1 MTGKY
6 GEIDMHDEVMYGIRK
21 AVEETKPDAWLVAE
35 NADFVANDLA
45 GLGWHGT
52 MNYQGFSRPLSS
64 WMNESAKLSGG
75 FQGLP
80 IDAPR
85 ITGKQFVDTIKNF
98 NGSIPW
104 RALIASMVL
113 LDSHDT
119 PRFRTIVAGDRAK
132 HLAAMSM
139 LMTYPGVPS
148 IFMGDEL
155 GFEGLSGE
163 DARRTI
169 NWEDRSNWDQPF
181 LAEVKKLTKIR
192 RTEDAII
199 NGGLRW
205 VAAED
210 NYLAYLRESKK
221 SKVLV
226 VIAAKPC
233 TVDIDLSRL
242 GYKVSK
248 TLFGQKATGT
258 RIKYKTNTANQGIWK
273 LS

>member
-1 MTGKY
+1 
-6 GEIDMHDEVMYGIRK
+6 
-21 AVEETKPDAWLVAE
+21 
-35 NADFVANDLA
+35 
-45 GLGWHGT
+45 
-52 MNYQGFSRPLSS
+52 
-64 WMNESAKLSGG
+64 
-75 FQGLP
+75 
-80 IDAPR
+80 
-85 ITGKQFVDTIKNF
+85 
-98 NGSIPW
+98 
-104 RALIASMVL
+104 MVL

-233 TVDIDLSRL
+233 TVDIDLSKL